1 MIGMMQRY
9 IYAQY
14 PKQIAVQ
21 FFSGLLHCV
30 ADLQELTWIKKQRQ
44 MAAQATTHIAAED
57 TDLLTD
63 ANKPKRFRPWTNDVA
78 RTC

>member
-14 PKQIAVQ
+14 PRQIAVQ
-21 FFSGLLHCV
+21 LFSGLLHCV

-44 MAAQATTHIAAED
+44 MAAQATVHIAAED
-57 TDLLTD
+57 APILTD
-63 ANKPKRFRPWTNDVA
+63 ANKPKHFKP
-78 RTC
+78 